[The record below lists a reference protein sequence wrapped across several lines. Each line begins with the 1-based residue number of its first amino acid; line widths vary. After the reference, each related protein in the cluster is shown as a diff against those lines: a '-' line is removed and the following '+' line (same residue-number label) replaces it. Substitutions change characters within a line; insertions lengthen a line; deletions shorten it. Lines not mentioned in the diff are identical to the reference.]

1 MEIDLA
7 GTRFTVA
14 FNVPARARTRRVS
27 LHVPKPAVGL

>member
-14 FNVPARARTRRVS
+14 FNVPAARE
-27 LHVPKPAVGL
+27 PVGFLCMCPNPQ